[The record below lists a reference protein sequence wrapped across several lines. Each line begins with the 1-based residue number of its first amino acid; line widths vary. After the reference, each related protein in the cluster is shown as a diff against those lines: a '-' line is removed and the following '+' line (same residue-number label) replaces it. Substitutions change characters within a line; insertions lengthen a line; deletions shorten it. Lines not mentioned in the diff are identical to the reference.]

1 MMAQDLVR
9 KNCIT
14 EVNKNKDRTEI
25 KKELLSKIES
35 ILSEEKVHTT
45 IDSPLQE
52 IEEFRKRDQ
61 QEENVKSPCFETVY
75 LLGERSKVTNLE
87 EIKKKI
93 CRLCTYREQSTIQ
106 LRRRFKYEGYSE
118 EVVEQALLWALENSL
133 IDDLRY
139 AEVLVRSRLSQGFG
153 IAGIEQDL
161 ASLGFSLQD
170 ISEWPD
176 AFEYNEEEEHL
187 RALEYLKRRP
197 SRSKNQRQSCYLKL
211 LKRGYDSHVALRAT
225 SMYLGQV

>member
-1 MMAQDLVR
+1 MMVQDLIG
-9 KNCIT
+9 KNCST
-14 EVNKNKDRTEI
+14 EENQNKDRSDI
-25 KKELLSKIES
+25 KKELLSRIEC
-35 ILSEEKVHTT
+35 ILSEEKVRTKT
-45 IDSPLQE
+45 DLSLQE
-52 IEEFRKRDQ
+52 IRGIAKPEQKTESSKPR
-61 QEENVKSPCFETVY
+61 CFEEIN
-75 LLGERSKVTNLE
+75 LPSKRSEVTDVE

-93 CRLCTYREQSTIQ
+93 CRLCTYREQSTMQ
-106 LRRRFKYEGYSE
+106 LRRRFKHEGYSE

-176 AFEYNEEEEHL
+176 AFDYNQEEEHL

-197 SRSKNQRQSCYLKL
+197 SRSKNQRQACYIKL
-211 LKRGYDSHVALRAT
+211 LKRGYDSHVASRAT
-225 SMYLGQV
+225 NMYLKKV